1 MISDSPPTEPH
12 GELAQSSAAEE
23 DGKKPV
29 WKAMVTPVVLVLLG
43 IAILPLALAL
53 YPSPA
58 QTSDPAYARFS
69 VTTNERIS
77 FIDFTVTQV
86 KPALARIE
94 FEVVRSQATPT
105 TSASAPT
112 TKAPAPFATL
122 IFSPPIGTRFPS
134 CHKPVCRQV
143 QPPFLAFT
151 WEVRLA
157 FNAKQQAFEYF
168 FVKAKS
174 FGVSDNG
181 VNALAVLPEV
191 FYQGY
196 GTPEILV
203 FYPIPSAPSY
213 DWSALSPAVY
223 SSSNIGWSEPVAG
236 YDTPPKVAVGIN
248 QSRQSSENH
257 LAFIA
262 GALIGVAGG
271 AVLSGIQEGLGR
283 IFK

>member
-1 MISDSPPTEPH
+1 VISDSPPAEPQ
-12 GELAQSSAAEE
+12 GELAGSSADEQ
-23 DGKKPV
+23 DGKKPL
-29 WKAMVTPVVLVLLG
+29 WKILVTPVVLVLLG
-43 IAILPLALAL
+43 IALLPVALAL

-58 QTSDPAYARFS
+58 QTSDPAYARLS
-69 VTTNERIS
+69 VLTNERIL
-77 FIDFTVTQV
+77 FIDFTVVQV
-86 KPALARIE
+86 KPALAKIE
-94 FEVVRSQATPT
+94 IEVVRPVPSPT
-105 TSASAPT
+105 TSAPAPT
-112 TKAPAPFATL
+112 PAPVPFANL

-134 CHKPVCRQV
+134 CHEPVCKQV

-151 WEVRLA
+151 WTVRLT
-157 FNAKQQAFEYF
+157 FNAKGQAFDYF

-203 FYPIPSAPSY
+203 FYHIPSVASF
-213 DWSALSPAVY
+213 DWSALTPAVY
-223 SSSNIGWSEPVAG
+223 TTSNIGWSEPVAG
-236 YDTPPKVAVGIN
+236 EDTPPRVAVGIN
-248 QSRQSSENH
+248 QSEQSSQNH

-271 AVLSGIQEGLGR
+271 AVLSGIQEGLSR